1 MIKKIFR
8 KIVDRLFLRKID
20 DIKVQ
25 KGMLFEKYL
34 QTNLKNIKSLDEVY
48 FKVFSQD
55 TEDGI
60 IQYCLK
66 TLNIDNLRFVE
77 IGTQD
82 YSESNTRYLFDTMR
96 CEGLIVDPYPNLKK
110 KINSFLRLWKN
121 TLHIHNDFADE
132 ENINSILK
140 KYSMEKKID
149 LFSIDIDGND
159 YWILKALPDDISKIF
174 VIEYNPF
181 FGHSKEISTPNI
193 KKFERF
199 NYHPSGFCWGASLK
213 AIINLMKSKG
223 YTFIGTN
230 RLNVNAFFIQN
241 KLINNFQLDIPD
253 SNEIQKFTEA
263 KFKYSKDETKYNIE
277 DIKVYD
283 LKRKLICNF
292 SDLE

>member
-1 MIKKIFR
+1 MIKKVFR

-82 YSESNTRYLFDTMR
+82 YSESNTRYLFETMR

-159 YWILKALPDDISKIF
+159 YWVWKEINVIDPII
-174 VIEYNPF
+174 VIIEYNSS
-181 FGHSKEISTPNI
+181 FGFVNKVSIPCVLFINGVNI
-193 KKFERF
+193 K
-199 NYHPSGFCWGASLK
+199 C
-213 AIINLMKSKG
+213 NLFS
-223 YTFIGTN
+223 
-230 RLNVNAFFIQN
+230 N
-241 KLINNFQLDIPD
+241 KL
-253 SNEIQKFTEA
+253 
-263 KFKYSKDETKYNIE
+263 
-277 DIKVYD
+277 
-283 LKRKLICNF
+283 
-292 SDLE
+292 